1 MSNSN
6 SAAPADST
14 PAPAPAT
21 QKRRGRPVDPS
32 SALSQARTVLAGL
45 PADTSRKDAIAAF
58 QASVKNGSGVAVSKD
73 TAAAYYALIK
83 RDEKAAAAE

>member
-1 MSNSN
+1 MTDSN
-6 SAAPADST
+6 SAAPADT
-14 PAPAPAT
+14 AETAAPAT

>member
-1 MSNSN
+1 MTNSN

-14 PAPAPAT
+14 PAPAT

-32 SALSQARTVLAGL
+32 SALSQARAVLAGL
-45 PADTSRKDAIAAF
+45 PADSTRKDAIAAF
-58 QASVKNGSGVAVSKD
+58 QATVKATNGDPVSKD

-83 RDEKAAAAE
+83 RDEKAAASA

>member
-6 SAAPADST
+6 SAANTDAT
-14 PAPAPAT
+14 PAPAT